1 MVTTDSIV
9 FGAAGFIGRSL
20 VAELLR
26 TGHTV
31 TAALRA
37 GSHDRLRTWLDSHDV
52 DTTALT
58 ITTTDIGEP
67 DLALGKPIE
76 GVRDVYNAAALMKFG
91 LDADV
96 ARRVNL
102 DGALHVL
109 EWAARQ
115 PDLRRIVHITGYRV
129 QGSDNSLEADYR
141 NGAYGAS
148 KTEADVLLRE
158 VAAARDIPLTF
169 ANPAGVLGPGQYFG
183 LADIIDNLW
192 RGRLPALPGS
202 ADTFIPVVDLDYLVR
217 VIAGLPT
224 LPDTVGRSYPLL
236 DATTPNLPE
245 LIRLVADHLRVPAPR
260 FTIPVSVVRRLPR
273 ALSHADPET
282 LPFISDDRYDTTAS
296 EDVARR
302 LGVAHPPVGD
312 LLRTYAE
319 GIVATRNGAVD
330 APAHAGFRD
339 GTWVSGDQRDPGY
352 VLLHGIPIDSDSW
365 LDVTQR
371 LDRPYLAADLPGLG
385 RSAKSTASPGDW
397 ADELM
402 APVRTTPVLV
412 GHSLGTGPAIEFALR
427 HPERVARLVLI
438 APALLQQPAAWLIG
452 TPITAEVVKRLP
464 TAKLAELLGTPDG
477 PAIAS
482 AAANLRRPGVAQRTF
497 ATLRA
502 AGAAARRAELAA
514 KLARVQVP
522 VDIIVGANDPL
533 TEPTGHS
540 VITIPDTGHY
550 PHLTHP
556 ELVAQ
561 ILRGEP
567 PATTAGSVQNSRQG
581 ITT

>member
-1 MVTTDSIV
+1 MVNTDSIV

-37 GSHDRLRTWLDSHDV
+37 GSQDRLRTWLDGQDV

-67 DLALGKPIE
+67 DLALGEPIE

-129 QGSDNSLEADYR
+129 QGSDNSMEADYR

-158 VAAARDIPLTF
+158 VAAERDIPLTF
-169 ANPAGVLGPGQYFG
+169 ANPAGVVGPGQYFG

-202 ADTFIPVVDLDYLVR
+202 ADTFIPVVDLDYLAR

-236 DATTPNLPE
+236 DSTTPNLPDLVR
-245 LIRLVADHLRVPAPR
+245 LIADHLHVPAPR

-282 LPFISDDRYDTTAS
+282 LPFISSDRYDTTAS

-312 LLRTYAE
+312 LLRTYAD
-319 GIVATRNGAVD
+319 GIVATRNGTIEV
-330 APAHAGFRD
+330 PSNAGFRD
-339 GTWVSGDQRDPGY
+339 GTWVSGDQQDPDH

-365 LDVTQR
+365 FAVARHLNG
-371 LDRPYLAADLPGLG
+371 PYLAADLPGLG
-385 RSAKSTASPGDW
+385 RSAKSTASLGDW
-397 ADELM
+397 VDQLM

-427 HPERVARLVLI
+427 HPDRVSRLVLI
-438 APALLQQPAAWLIG
+438 APAFLQQPASRLLG

-464 TAKLAELLGTPDG
+464 TAKIAELLGIPDG
-477 PAIAS
+477 PAVAS
-482 AAANLRRPGVAQRTF
+482 AAANLQRPGVAQRTF

-502 AGAAARRAELAA
+502 AGAAARRTELAA
-514 KLARVQVP
+514 KLARVRVP
-522 VDIIVGANDPL
+522 VDIIVGENDPL
-533 TEPTGHS
+533 TEPTDHP

-550 PHLTHP
+550 PQLTHP

-561 ILRGEP
+561 VLRGER
-567 PATTAGSVQNSRQG
+567 PASTAGSRQR